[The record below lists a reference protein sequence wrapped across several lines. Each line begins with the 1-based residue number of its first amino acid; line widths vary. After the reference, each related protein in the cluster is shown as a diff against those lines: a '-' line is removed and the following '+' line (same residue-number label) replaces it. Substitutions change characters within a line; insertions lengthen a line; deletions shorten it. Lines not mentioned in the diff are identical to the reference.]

1 MVISRREMARAKV
14 EKLKKGF
21 SAFSETQEITEL
33 MERYIKE
40 EKLNV
45 HVDKTSLGCW
55 FIPADGTEHETRPH
69 S

>member
-14 EKLKKGF
+14 EKLKNGF

-40 EKLNV
+40 ENLDV

-55 FIPADGTEHETRPH
+55 FIPADKESEHTQP
-69 S
+69 